1 MMDLEI
7 LGVFAG
13 VFTSV
18 SMLPQLIKV
27 LSQKK
32 AENLSVGMLLILIAG
47 LSLWIAY
54 GFHKNEFVIIISNA
68 FAIAVNFYLL
78 ICCIAYR
85 IK

>member
-13 VFTSV
+13 VLTSV
-18 SMLPQLIKV
+18 AMLPQLIKV
-27 LSQKK
+27 IAHKK
-32 AENLSVGMLLILIAG
+32 AENLSLGMLFILIAG

-54 GFHKNEFVIIISNA
+54 GFYKNEFVITISNA